1 MIERTTT
8 FEQSEEPTVAF
19 YTTSLLPAP
28 GCARRFAELARG
40 HWGGSES
47 RNHWVRDTCMR
58 EDKTR
63 SKNYNL
69 NCNLSALRICLIA
82 LKADLHP
89 EPSWPALQERCQN
102 NPQIPF
108 QILVKHRSK

>member
-1 MIERTTT
+1 MYAKTEGVSIITNL
-8 FEQSEEPTVAF
+8 
-19 YTTSLLPAP
+19 SLYL
-28 GCARRFAELARG
+28 
-40 HWGGSES
+40 
-47 RNHWVRDTCMR
+47 
-58 EDKTR
+58 
-63 SKNYNL
+63 Y

>member
-1 MIERTTT
+1 MYAKTEGVSIIMNLSRYIT
-8 FEQSEEPTVAF
+8 PT
-19 YTTSLLPAP
+19 
-28 GCARRFAELARG
+28 
-40 HWGGSES
+40 
-47 RNHWVRDTCMR
+47 
-58 EDKTR
+58 

-89 EPSWPALQERCQN
+89 EASWPALQERCQN

-108 QILVKHRSK
+108 QILVKRRSK

>member
-1 MIERTTT
+1 VKANTPSPSDSTRP
-8 FEQSEEPTVAF
+8 PT
-19 YTTSLLPAP
+19 
-28 GCARRFAELARG
+28 
-40 HWGGSES
+40 
-47 RNHWVRDTCMR
+47 
-58 EDKTR
+58 

-89 EPSWPALQERCQN
+89 EASWPALQERCQN

-108 QILVKHRSK
+108 QILVKRRSK